1 MTDLN
6 LLWVTK
12 ANSGSFSKTDVSI
25 TLNKNGDNKEQYAF
39 RFRNNSFLRFT
50 KNDFMEF
57 AVTGTRIYFRESNEK
72 HGFKLGSPSQDGKN
86 KSVKTVVNLDK
97 FIGDYEL
104 LWDSLNKLN
113 YIDVAKK
120 ITQKDS
126 DNGRN

>member
-12 ANSGSFSKTDVSI
+12 TNSASFSKTDVSI
-25 TLNKNGDNKEQYAF
+25 TVNKNGNNRDQYAF

-57 AVTGTRIYFRESNEK
+57 AVTGSRIYFRESNEK
-72 HGFKLGSPSQDGKN
+72 NGFKLSSPSQDGRN
-86 KSVKTVVNLDK
+86 KSIKTVINLDK

-104 LWDSLNKLN
+104 LWDSLNRLN
-113 YIDVAKK
+113 YIDISKK
-120 ITQKDS
+120 ITTQEVK
-126 DNGRN
+126 